1 VALIHDCA
9 GAGSR
14 GGQSRRSG
22 EEGRPRECSPF
33 PLPLPA
39 LDDIFDGLSKCCAHS
54 RENLKLKARCVDVV
68 GGLSESVD
76 EVLACSGGRERAS
89 AVSRRASSRVLVGLV
104 VRGGEVVGGSEEKV
118 EGRILPMNVQRF
130 LFGVVEGEGVSDV
143 SFGMLMSAVVP
154 SLSEECS
161 L

>member
-1 VALIHDCA
+1 
-9 GAGSR
+9 
-14 GGQSRRSG
+14 
-22 EEGRPRECSPF
+22 
-33 PLPLPA
+33 
-39 LDDIFDGLSKCCAHS
+39 
-54 RENLKLKARCVDVV
+54 
-68 GGLSESVD
+68 
-76 EVLACSGGRERAS
+76 
-89 AVSRRASSRVLVGLV
+89 LVGLV

-118 EGRILPMNVQRF
+118 EGKILPMNVQRF